1 MATYKVPQDVEAD
14 DKLLGPFSPRQ
25 VLYLGIA
32 FGGIALTVGAFS
44 LSSIIGIV
52 LAIPLVPASLFV
64 LVLALP
70 LRKDQPT
77 ETYIL
82 ALINF
87 RLKPQKRYWNPGQRE
102 TTIVITAPR
111 KENSGPQIR
120 DLSSDE
126 AENRLSFLADVV
138 DSEGQS
144 IRGNWSSP
152 VRQDVM
158 DEASDIPDMFDTYN
172 SQLLGEHVSLE
183 TSTAREKVV
192 SAMRAQIEMN
202 SSLATANLPSMPTT
216 SFPTPPQ
223 STPVASA
230 PSTPQV
236 PPQAP
241 QASPAPQ
248 PTPASPAPQPAPAYT
263 PAIPTRTQITSQT
276 GYQYSNTTLKAG
288 NFTPVTPTPSTF
300 IPTVNPVTPEPA
312 QPSYNPAQRAALEQ
326 LSQNSDYSIATIAKE
341 ANRIEQDGEIYIAL
355 H

>member
-32 FGGIALTVGAFS
+32 VGGIALVVGAFS
-44 LSSIIGIV
+44 LSNLIGIV
-52 LAIPLVPASLFV
+52 LAIPLVPASLFI
-64 LVLALP
+64 LLLALP

-87 RLKPQKRYWNPGQRE
+87 RLKPQKRFWNPGQRE

-111 KENSGPQIR
+111 KETTGPQIR

-152 VRQDVM
+152 VKAEVM
-158 DEASDIPDMFDTYN
+158 AEADDTEDMFDTYN
-172 SQLLGEHVSLE
+172 SRLLGEHV
-183 TSTAREKVV
+183 TAEKSEARDKVI
-192 SAMRAQIEMN
+192 SAMRTSIEMN

-216 SFPTPPQ
+216 SFPTPPSMPTSQ
-223 STPVASA
+223 PIPEA
-230 PSTPQV
+230 
-236 PPQAP
+236 AP
-241 QASPAPQ
+241 QITPAPQ
-248 PTPASPAPQPAPAYT
+248 PLQSFSAPTSPAPS
-263 PAIPTRTQITSQT
+263 IPTRTQITSQT
-276 GYQYSNTTLKAG
+276 DYQYSGTTIPAG
-288 NFTPVTPTPSTF
+288 NFTPPTPAPSSF
-300 IPTVNPVTPEPA
+300 IPTVSPVVPETP
-312 QPSYNPAQRAALEQ
+312 QPVYNPAQRAALEQ

-341 ANRIEQDGEIYIAL
+341 ANRIEQSKDGEIYIAL